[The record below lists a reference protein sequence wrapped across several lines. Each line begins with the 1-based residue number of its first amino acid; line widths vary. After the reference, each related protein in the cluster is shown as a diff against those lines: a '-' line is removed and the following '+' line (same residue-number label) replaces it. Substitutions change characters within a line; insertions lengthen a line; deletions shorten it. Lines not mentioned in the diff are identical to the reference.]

1 MRNLIVFAALIL
13 AACHESG
20 DARRFIV
27 PATGPSLRTEFSLL
41 NQTMKQLCDQAQVE
55 CEMVRVGK
63 AENDGTGDFLWVAL
77 EKIRRNFRILGERN
91 EWRPDE
97 LESFLMRQNELLNDL
112 LPIT

>member
-1 MRNLIVFAALIL
+1 MRALIL
-13 AACHESG
+13 CLMLAGCSEKSERQPPPADPPALRAE
-20 DARRFIV
+20 FI
-27 PATGPSLRTEFSLL
+27 AL
-41 NQTMKQLCDQAQVE
+41 NQTMKEYCDQAQVE

-63 AENDGTGDFLWVAL
+63 AENDGTGDFLWAAL

-97 LESFLMRQNELLNDL
+97 LDSFLMRQNELLNDF